1 MEIVELAT
9 STSLAALCE
18 FKNTTTGA
26 TLCGKKIRYDEMTG
40 LLSVKDFIM
49 IIEGIL
55 PKSAIQKIKSLKDDK
70 HIVVSEDAS
79 TGFKIFKDENN
90 HM

>member
-1 MEIVELAT
+1 MQIVEAA
-9 STSLAALCE
+9 TSLAALCE
-18 FKNTTTGA
+18 FENTTTGA
-26 TLCGKKIRYDEMTG
+26 TLYGEKIRYDEATG

-49 IIEGIL
+49 IIEVITSNAAKL
-55 PKSAIQKIKSLKDDK
+55 RIPRLKEEK

>member
-55 PKSAIQKIKSLKDDK
+55 PKSAIQKIKSLKDDE

-79 TGFKIFKDENN
+79 TGFANFKDKYDQL
-90 HM
+90 